1 LLSRIGKN
9 QRCEVDASSSHFGMA
24 IDLWLVMAGLV
35 PRLSGSFFAV
45 HSARH

>member
-1 LLSRIGKN
+1 LSGELISVAVLQVLQPHAR
-9 QRCEVDASSSHFGMA
+9 H
-24 IDLWLVMAGLV
+24 AGLV